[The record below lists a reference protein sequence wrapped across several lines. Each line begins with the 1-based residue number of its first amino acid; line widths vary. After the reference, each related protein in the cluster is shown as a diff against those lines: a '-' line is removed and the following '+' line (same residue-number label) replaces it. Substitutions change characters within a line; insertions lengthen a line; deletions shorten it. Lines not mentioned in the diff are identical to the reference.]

1 MPGVRELDM
10 SLRPS
15 SATLALT
22 AAFGCTLEL
31 GPTST
36 DTAANTANATTGPAG
51 TDSGTSS
58 DSPTST
64 GSGGTTSETTNVG
77 PTTTEGTTGEP
88 APVWCNGLD
97 PNGPATLTVANSE
110 GVDIID
116 GTPLQI
122 VCGGQGTTM
131 VPIYPHFGGFTPDS
145 DVVAIDVILDVD
157 GFNLGADG
165 HFFAEV
171 PHQQDVNCA
180 YSEPYYDGYS
190 YAFIPMFPPDAIPDI
205 MVLDGKPGVLH
216 VTLHSPIGDK
226 TLDAKVVLSIAPEF
240 SCGYGGYDTDTDGG
254 STSGGSTGGGSTG
267 GTSG

>member
-1 MPGVRELDM
+1 M

-15 SATLALT
+15 PATLALT

-36 DTAANTANATTGPAG
+36 DTAATTTNGSTGPAG
-51 TDSGTSS
+51 TDSGT
-58 DSPTST
+58 
-64 GSGGTTSETTNVG
+64 GSTSETTNVG
-77 PTTTEGTTGEP
+77 PTSSGGSTGEP

-97 PNGPATLTVANSE
+97 PNGAATLTVANNE
-110 GVDIID
+110 GVTIVD

-131 VPIYPHFGGFTPDS
+131 VPIYPHFGGFTPETDFVPI
-145 DVVAIDVILDVD
+145 DVVLDVD

-165 HFFAEV
+165 HFFAEA

-180 YSEPYYDGYS
+180 YTEPYYGGYS

-205 MVLDGKPGVLH
+205 AVLDGKPGVLH
-216 VTLHSPIGDK
+216 VTLHSPIGDMK
-226 TLDAKVVLSIAPEF
+226 LDAKVVLSIAPEF

-254 STSGGSTGGGSTG
+254 STSGGSTSGGSTG
-267 GTSG
+267 GSTGGSSG